1 LSLIS
6 LKSCQ
11 KRYNNWGSKG
21 GSKIIRRKPNFE
33 KDGEIDFQKL
43 DQWTESFFSSLM
55 QIFNGFFSKLKPEE
69 ALERLQGV
77 PFRQLC
83 RDELEGEKKE
93 IVNYAV
99 KKIGELAEQEIQA
112 LQAYAAK
119 APETD
124 N

>member
-1 LSLIS
+1 
-6 LKSCQ
+6 
-11 KRYNNWGSKG
+11 
-21 GSKIIRRKPNFE
+21 
-33 KDGEIDFQKL
+33 
-43 DQWTESFFSSLM
+43 M